1 VPDPSFRFVCLPL
14 ALIGVGGR
22 DKSWAR
28 EMLAEGEIALLA
40 DDGGL
45 SAIDQVAHD
54 LGLISIPVIRGER
67 TPQRQQRTVIAFA
80 DTLPLVWV
88 AEAFDEET
96 TRWAHERGP
105 MTLLVQA
112 DGPLSDDERRR
123 IDRFVATLGRQSE

>member
-22 DKSWAR
+22 DKSWAQ

-67 TPQRQQRTVIAFA
+67 TPQRQQQTVIAFA

-88 AEAFDEET
+88 ANAFDEET